1 MSKHAKA
8 LIAGTSAATLM
19 FASAFADDTTEIENT
34 QVNDNAD
41 VLSILRLDTGDAG
54 NATLASA
61 AMGNALE
68 VDVNE
73 PHDVSNDQT
82 FSGSV
87 RAESETTLVSLDGT
101 AITSATAMGNAA
113 VFDFESDA
121 DLTSTQTATDGS
133 TVEAEATLNVNSY
146 AMSSITAS
154 QAAAILPSTAA
165 RRSARPCSWMSTMP
179 TS

>member
-1 MSKHAKA
+1 
-8 LIAGTSAATLM
+8 M

-113 VFDFESDA
+113 VRA
-121 DLTSTQTATDGS
+121 ATGTASPRGS
-133 TVEAEATLNVNSY
+133 TISATTSPS
-146 AMSSITAS
+146 A
-154 QAAAILPSTAA
+154 STAPRCSTVAA
-165 RRSARPCSWMSTMP
+165 RCWANAAGS
-179 TS
+179 